1 MIQEIRMDSSFVSVY
16 WTSYVDRRIQLSVFI
31 KAVNHFSLFAYIFT
45 DYLVLVS
52 RLSDLYFSLC
62 FLDTG
67 GVAAVL
73 MRSSEDGPKT
83 LGINCGVNTALPLHR
98 RFLDIYFGFK
108 FSH

>member
-52 RLSDLYFSLC
+52 RLSDLYLLSLC
-62 FLDTG
+62 FLGTD
-67 GVAAVL
+67 GVAAVV
-73 MRSSEDGPKT
+73 MRS
-83 LGINCGVNTALPLHR
+83 
-98 RFLDIYFGFK
+98 
-108 FSH
+108 